1 MDMLL
6 SYNFGARKILPPSS
20 HLILL
25 QLITQINYKGYI
37 LLEKII
43 DLAHKAGEIAKE
55 GFLKAKEIEY
65 KSQIDLV
72 TQYDM
77 KIEQF
82 LSKQLQEEFEDF
94 EIIGEEFGSTGYKNG
109 NKIIIDPIDGTTNFV
124 HQIPIFAI
132 SIGVMV
138 ENSLTFGVVY
148 NPILNELY
156 SAIKGQGAF
165 CNGEKMSVSKSH
177 ILTDSLI
184 ATGFPYT
191 KIDRGFDYE
200 WTVRSFENVLPHT
213 RDIRRLGAASL
224 DLCYVARGVFDGY
237 YEINLKPWDTSAGVL
252 MVLEAGGKVT
262 NGSSEGFDLNDKL
275 IVATNGKIH
284 DELCSK
290 LVNIN

>member
-1 MDMLL
+1 
-6 SYNFGARKILPPSS
+6 
-20 HLILL
+20 LI
-25 QLITQINYKGYI
+25 
-37 LLEKII
+37 EKII
-43 DLAHKAGEIAKE
+43 DLAYKSGEIAKE
-55 GFLKAKEIEY
+55 GFLKAKEIKY

-72 TQYDM
+72 TQYDL
-77 KIEQF
+77 KIEQY
-82 LSKQLQEEFEDF
+82 LLRQLQQEFEDF

-132 SIGVMV
+132 SIGVMIKN
-138 ENSLTFGVVY
+138 ELTFGVVY

-156 SAIKGQGAF
+156 SATKGKGAF
-165 CNGEKMSVSKSH
+165 FNGEKIRVSESFA
-177 ILTDSLI
+177 LTQSLI

-191 KIDRGFDYE
+191 KIERGFDYE
-200 WTVRSFENVLPHT
+200 WTVRSFENLLPHT

-252 MVLEAGGKVT
+252 IVLEAGGIVT
-262 NGSSEGFDLNDKL
+262 NGASKGFDLSDKL

-284 DELCSK
+284 DELCAK
-290 LVNIN
+290 LVKINR